1 MSNRNLTVEG
11 AGSGFQDTT
20 TYIILHIQLSHRD
33 TPEGEEYSIFEF
45 THVKCKLKI
54 KMSWQLMLLC
64 VKVISVRKMKGHFA
78 HDK

>member
-11 AGSGFQDTT
+11 ACCPTPEPAPSTSGFQDTT
-20 TYIILHIQLSHRD
+20 TYIILHIQLRHRD

-54 KMSWQLMLLC
+54 KMS
-64 VKVISVRKMKGHFA
+64 
-78 HDK
+78 